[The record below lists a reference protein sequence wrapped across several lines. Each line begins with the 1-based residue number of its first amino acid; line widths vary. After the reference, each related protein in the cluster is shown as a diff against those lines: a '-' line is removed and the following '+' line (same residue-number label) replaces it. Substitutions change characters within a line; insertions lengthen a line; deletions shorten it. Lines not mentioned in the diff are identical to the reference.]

1 MFTVESNGDVRCALC
16 SWTAPEGA
24 STAMQ
29 NDSSAWRSWCH
40 PIKSH
45 CGQFASTLKH
55 PSYGTQQHVER
66 VLAMA
71 AEPSTPPTATTSA
84 DDDRKTPELRR
95 LAAPAAPAVPPR
107 PPMSFLRNIPI
118 VRNLLGGGEEQ
129 QQAPPARS
137 SPPAAPP
144 RPPTPFRL
152 PTRSDYGEVPPTT
165 RLRKRS
171 PPPPDEVW
179 SPPPRPE
186 HARQTKKPR
195 RFVEVDQDVPA
206 RAWREGSPRAASPS
220 PVFAA
225 PSSAAFVPATRW
237 PEFGEECQFLAE
249 GNWYSGRCD
258 EATEA
263 RVVLLYAERHN
274 IRGQAHVLI
283 KDDDKP
289 AECIRLREDAPDL
302 PANIV

>member
-16 SWTAPEGA
+16 DWTAPEGA
-24 STAMQ
+24 SVAMQ
-29 NDSSAWRSWCH
+29 NDLSTWQRLFHSV
-40 PIKSH
+40 KGH
-45 CGQFASTLKH
+45 CGQFASQLNR
-55 PSYGTQQHVER
+55 PAQRQHVER

-71 AEPSTPPTATTSA
+71 AEPSTPPTATTNA
-84 DDDRKTPELRR
+84 DDDRETPEPRSLT
-95 LAAPAAPAVPPR
+95 APVA
-107 PPMSFLRNIPI
+107 
-118 VRNLLGGGEEQ
+118 
-129 QQAPPARS
+129 
-137 SPPAAPP
+137 PAAPP

-152 PTRSDYGEVPPTT
+152 PTRSDYGDVPPTA

-171 PPPPDEVW
+171 PPPPDEAW

-206 RAWREGSPRAASPS
+206 GAWREGPPRAASPS

-237 PEFGEECQFLAE
+237 PEVGEECEFLVSDDHTHQ
-249 GNWYSGRCD
+249 WYLGHCV

-263 RVVLLYAERHN
+263 RVVLNYNASKNRWKGVVHEFY
-274 IRGQAHVLI
+274 

-289 AECIRLREDAPDL
+289 AECIRLRADAPEL
-302 PANIV
+302 PADIV

>member
-1 MFTVESNGDVRCALC
+1 MQKDLTAWGIWSN
-16 SWTAPEGA
+16 
-24 STAMQ
+24 
-29 NDSSAWRSWCH
+29 

-55 PSYGTQQHVER
+55 TKYGTQQHVER

-71 AEPSTPPTATTSA
+71 AEPSTPPTATTNA
-84 DDDRKTPELRR
+84 DDDGETPEPRHLTT
-95 LAAPAAPAVPPR
+95 PAA
-107 PPMSFLRNIPI
+107 
-118 VRNLLGGGEEQ
+118 
-129 QQAPPARS
+129 
-137 SPPAAPP
+137 PAAPP

-152 PTRSDYGEVPPTT
+152 PTRSDYGDVPPTA

-171 PPPPDEVW
+171 PPPPDEAW
-179 SPPPRPE
+179 NPPPRAE

-206 RAWREGSPRAASPS
+206 GAWREGPPRAASPS
-220 PVFAA
+220 PVLAA

-237 PEFGEECQFLAE
+237 PEVGEECEFLVSDDHTHQ
-249 GNWYSGRCD
+249 WYLGHCV

-263 RVVLLYAERHN
+263 RVVLKYNALRWKGVVHEFY
-274 IRGQAHVLI
+274 

-289 AECIRLREDAPDL
+289 ADYIRLREDAPDL

>member
-1 MFTVESNGDVRCALC
+1 
-16 SWTAPEGA
+16 
-24 STAMQ
+24 
-29 NDSSAWRSWCH
+29 
-40 PIKSH
+40 
-45 CGQFASTLKH
+45 
-55 PSYGTQQHVER
+55 
-66 VLAMA
+66 MA
-71 AEPSTPPTATTSA
+71 AEPSTPPTATTNA
-84 DDDRKTPELRR
+84 DDDRETPEPRR
-95 LAAPAAPAVPPR
+95 LTAPAVPPR
-107 PPMSFLRNIPI
+107 PST
-118 VRNLLGGGEEQ
+118 
-129 QQAPPARS
+129 
-137 SPPAAPP
+137 PAAPP

-152 PTRSDYGEVPPTT
+152 PTRSDYGDVPPTA

-179 SPPPRPE
+179 SPPQRPE

-206 RAWREGSPRAASPS
+206 GAWREGSTRAASPS

-225 PSSAAFVPATRW
+225 PSSARFVPAARW
-237 PEFGEECQFLAE
+237 PEAGEECQFLAE

-289 AECIRLREDAPDL
+289 AECIRLREDAPEL

>member
-1 MFTVESNGDVRCALC
+1 
-16 SWTAPEGA
+16 
-24 STAMQ
+24 
-29 NDSSAWRSWCH
+29 
-40 PIKSH
+40 
-45 CGQFASTLKH
+45 
-55 PSYGTQQHVER
+55 
-66 VLAMA
+66 MA
-71 AEPSTPPTATTSA
+71 AEPSTPPTATTNA
-84 DDDRKTPELRR
+84 DDDRETPE
-95 LAAPAAPAVPPR
+95 PR
-107 PPMSFLRNIPI
+107 HLT
-118 VRNLLGGGEEQ
+118 
-129 QQAPPARS
+129 A
-137 SPPAAPP
+137 PAAPP

-152 PTRSDYGEVPPTT
+152 PTRSDYGDVPPTA

-171 PPPPDEVW
+171 PPPPDEAW
-179 SPPPRPE
+179 SPPQRAE

-206 RAWREGSPRAASPS
+206 GAWREGPPRAASPL

-225 PSSAAFVPATRW
+225 PSSARFVPAARW
-237 PEFGEECQFLAE
+237 PEAGEECEFLAD

-302 PANIV
+302 PADIV